1 MSGFSPDWLALR
13 EPVDHRSRNPQLV
26 RALQARFEG
35 RSTVTVVDLGCG
47 TGSNLRAVAPLLGS
61 EQSWTLVDNDQE
73 VIRARRA
80 DPRAAVEVRQADARA
95 LAFIPDGALDL
106 VVALCVSDQIPDGES
121 LAHELWRVLRPGGL
135 FVEVNDQTLN
145 LPGIIGDQ
153 IAYGI
158 GRRSGE
164 ALLKR
169 EDSRWFKQS
178 HLQAAHAFYE
188 KHGGKTIIL
197 ARFMPFARTFAPV
210 VAGAAKMHYPTFV
223 FYNVIGGLLWI
234 WSMLLTGYYVV
245 KMVPGLDQH
254 VEKLIIGIILLSI
267 TPGIYGWWKSRRPR

>member
-1 MSGFSPDWLALR
+1 MEFLTDLLAQLR
-13 EPVDHRSRNPQLV
+13 DLESLV
-26 RALQARFEG
+26 ATAG
-35 RSTVTVVDLGCG
+35 YVGVTAIIFIE
-47 TGSNLRAVAPLLGS
+47 TGLLFPFLPGDSLLVTAGLVAAAHDPLVNLNV
-61 EQSWTLVDNDQE
+61 WTLGVLCS
-73 VIRARRA
+73 I
-80 DPRAAVEVRQADARA
+80 AAIA
-95 LAFIPDGALDL
+95 
-106 VVALCVSDQIPDGES
+106 
-121 LAHELWRVLRPGGL
+121 
-135 FVEVNDQTLN
+135 
-145 LPGIIGDQ
+145 GDQ

-164 ALLKR
+164 ALFKK
-169 EDSRWFKQS
+169 EDARWFKQS
-178 HLQAAHAFYE
+178 HLRAAHTFYE

-254 VEKLIIGIILLSI
+254 VEKLIIAIIILSI
-267 TPGIYGWWKSRRPR
+267 TPGIYGWWKSRRPKAA

>member
-1 MSGFSPDWLALR
+1 MEFLSDLLAQLR
-13 EPVDHRSRNPQLV
+13 DLESLV
-26 RALQARFEG
+26 ATAG
-35 RSTVTVVDLGCG
+35 YVGVTAIIFIE
-47 TGSNLRAVAPLLGS
+47 TGLLFPFLPGDSLLVTAGLVAAAHDPLVNLNV
-61 EQSWTLVDNDQE
+61 WTLGVLCS
-73 VIRARRA
+73 I
-80 DPRAAVEVRQADARA
+80 AAIA
-95 LAFIPDGALDL
+95 
-106 VVALCVSDQIPDGES
+106 
-121 LAHELWRVLRPGGL
+121 
-135 FVEVNDQTLN
+135 
-145 LPGIIGDQ
+145 GDQ

-164 ALLKR
+164 ALFKK

-178 HLQAAHAFYE
+178 HLRAAHAFYE

-245 KMVPGLDQH
+245 KMVPGLEQH
-254 VEKLIIGIILLSI
+254 VEKLIIVIIILSI
-267 TPGIYGWWKSRRPR
+267 TPGIYGWWKSRRPNAA

>member
-1 MSGFSPDWLALR
+1 MEFFTDLIAQLR
-13 EPVDHRSRNPQLV
+13 DLESLVATAGYVGITAIIFIETGLLFPFLPGDSLLVTAGLVAAAHDPVV
-26 RALQARFEG
+26 
-35 RSTVTVVDLGCG
+35 
-47 TGSNLRAVAPLLGS
+47 NLNV
-61 EQSWTLVDNDQE
+61 WTL
-73 VIRARRA
+73 
-80 DPRAAVEVRQADARA
+80 
-95 LAFIPDGALDL
+95 GALCS
-106 VVALCVSDQIPDGES
+106 VAAIV
-121 LAHELWRVLRPGGL
+121 
-135 FVEVNDQTLN
+135 
-145 LPGIIGDQ
+145 GDQ

-164 ALLKR
+164 ALFKK

-254 VEKLIIGIILLSI
+254 VEKLIIVIILLSI
-267 TPGIYGWWKSRRPR
+267 TPGIYGWWKSRRPTSV

>member
-1 MSGFSPDWLALR
+1 MEFLTDLLAQLR
-13 EPVDHRSRNPQLV
+13 
-26 RALQARFEG
+26 
-35 RSTVTVVDLGCG
+35 DL
-47 TGSNLRAVAPLLGS
+47 
-61 EQSWTLVDNDQE
+61 
-73 VIRARRA
+73 
-80 DPRAAVEVRQADARA
+80 
-95 LAFIPDGALDL
+95 
-106 VVALCVSDQIPDGES
+106 ES
-121 LAHELWRVLRPGGL
+121 LVATAGYVGVTAIIFIETGL
-135 FVEVNDQTLN
+135 LFPF
-145 LPGIIGDQ
+145 LPGDSLLVTAGLVAAAHNPLVNLNVWVLGVLCSIAAIAGDQ

-164 ALLKR
+164 ALFKK

-178 HLQAAHAFYE
+178 HLRAAHAFYE

-254 VEKLIIGIILLSI
+254 VEKLIIVIIILSI
-267 TPGIYGWWKSRRPR
+267 TPGIYGWWKSRRPKAA

>member
-1 MSGFSPDWLALR
+1 MEFFTDLLAQLR
-13 EPVDHRSRNPQLV
+13 DLESLV
-26 RALQARFEG
+26 ATAG
-35 RSTVTVVDLGCG
+35 YVGVTAIIFIE
-47 TGSNLRAVAPLLGS
+47 TGLLFPFLPGDSLLVTAGLVAAAHDPLVNLNV
-61 EQSWTLVDNDQE
+61 WTLGVLCS
-73 VIRARRA
+73 I
-80 DPRAAVEVRQADARA
+80 AAIA
-95 LAFIPDGALDL
+95 
-106 VVALCVSDQIPDGES
+106 
-121 LAHELWRVLRPGGL
+121 
-135 FVEVNDQTLN
+135 
-145 LPGIIGDQ
+145 GDQ

-164 ALLKR
+164 ALFKK

-178 HLQAAHAFYE
+178 HLRAAHTFYE

-245 KMVPGLDQH
+245 KMLPGLDQH
-254 VEKLIIGIILLSI
+254 VEKLIIAIIILSI
-267 TPGIYGWWKSRRPR
+267 TPGIYGWWKSRRPKAA